1 MNFSSRQIIPTNLP
15 TNGPQMSFLAYL
27 GNISSAYSTSKKR
40 VICSDLPPGWQSIVS
55 EPGWGTLQLKLS
67 QTGLSFRL
75 IYIDCLRRSRIRI
88 SLFSCCVIYWICIM
102 PEGKHW
108 PERIGGWGNYWKNWC
123 KTRVTFGSPLFIY
136 ANKLAPKH
144 TPAIPSSALGNKLAP
159 NRAPTQPSSHLG
171 NL

>member
-1 MNFSSRQIIPTNLP
+1 MPQYYYLSVWGTNLLP
-15 TNGPQMSFLAYL
+15 NVPQMSFLAYL

-55 EPGWGTLQLKLS
+55 EPGWGTRQLKLS

-75 IYIDCLRRSRIRI
+75 IYNDCLRRSRIRI

-108 PERIGGWGNYWKNWC
+108 SERIGGWGGERRSLIYPQEVMQIRCSPKWEVSCIGARLQVNWLDFSVR
-123 KTRVTFGSPLFIY
+123 KMSY
-136 ANKLAPKH
+136 MKK
-144 TPAIPSSALGNKLAP
+144 
-159 NRAPTQPSSHLG
+159 
-171 NL
+171 